1 MLTDSQQRK
10 LFEKLTESIKL
21 ERFEPPRDSERE
33 PDFTGRVLL
42 PWLTIWVKGLN
53 HPGLY
58 VRGDGG
64 PSVPPI
70 TWQGITIFPDLV
82 IVDGPSKYVALEVKV
97 ISDVDPGGSL
107 TKAVGQS
114 VLYAKL
120 GYENSI
126 GMIFDIRR
134 SSKPI
139 NQVRVVEELEV
150 STNTSVFIF
159 R

>member
-1 MLTDSQQRK
+1 MECIRLARFDS
-10 LFEKLTESIKL
+10 
-21 ERFEPPRDSERE
+21 PCDAERE
-33 PDFTGRVLL
+33 PVFTGRVLL
-42 PWLTIWVKGLN
+42 PWLTFWVKGLN

-70 TWQGITIFPDLV
+70 TWEGITIFPDLV
-82 IVDGPSKYVALEVKV
+82 IVDGPSKYVAIEVKV

-114 VLYAKL
+114 VLYARL
-120 GYENSI
+120 GYENSV
-126 GMIFDIRR
+126 GMIFDIRG
-134 SSKPI
+134 SSKRI
-139 NQVRVVEELEV
+139 DQVRAVEELEF
-150 STNTSVFIF
+150 SSHTSVFIF